1 MTLVLFKKNGNTEFV
16 ANKYNN
22 KKIEGFDSKKEAKR
36 YAELELIF
44 RAGVITLPEKQVP
57 FVILEPFITKNG
69 DKIRGIIYKA
79 DFVYYDNEKKTLVI
93 EDVKGAAKMY
103 NDKGE
108 LCKSKMIIKNGKK
121 VRKTAFTTA
130 TAEYKI
136 KKKFV
141 QKLYPE
147 YLFLEV

>member
-1 MTLVLFKKNGNTEFV
+1 M
-16 ANKYNN
+16 NKYFN
-22 KKIEGFDSKKEAKR
+22 KKVLDSSGKKIGDSKKEVKR
-36 YAELELIF
+36 HGELELLQK
-44 RAGVITLPEKQVP
+44 AGIITSLNKQVP

-79 DFVYYDNEKKTLVI
+79 DFVYYDLEKKTLVI
-93 EDVKGAAKMY
+93 EDVKGTAKMY

-108 LCKSKMIIKNGKK
+108 LCKSKMVIKNGKS

-130 TAEYKI
+130 TKDYII

-141 QKLYPE
+141 QSLYPE